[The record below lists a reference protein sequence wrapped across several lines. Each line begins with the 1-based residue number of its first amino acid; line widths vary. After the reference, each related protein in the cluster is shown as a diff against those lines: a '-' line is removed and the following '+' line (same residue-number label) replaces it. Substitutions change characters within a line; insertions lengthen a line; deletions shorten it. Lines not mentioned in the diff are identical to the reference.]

1 MAPTRCPRATGAS
14 PPASRASPPGGTFTV
29 VVDGLNLP
37 TSVEFIGDTAYVVT
51 LSGELLKIDNVSG
64 R

>member
-1 MAPTRCPRATGAS
+1 
-14 PPASRASPPGGTFTV
+14 
-29 VVDGLNLP
+29 VDGLNLP